1 MRFFCGAI
9 PVFLSF
15 TFLFSMVLPVYGEE
29 PAPEQLTA
37 EQILQRVASTYAK
50 CRSYQDSGL
59 VETIF
64 IETDREWTEKI
75 SFKTA
80 FVRPDRFRFEYA
92 ESKCEEQNKYIIWQ
106 DGDEVLTWWDISP
119 GIKEPPSLGMAIAGA
134 TGVSY
139 GSANTIP
146 ALFLPKEI
154 CGYAVVDLAGAKR
167 IDDATC
173 EKDEC
178 FRIEGDWFGSP
189 TTIWID
195 KATYLIRR
203 IDSSHQFEDFR
214 TSDTTTYEP
223 EINVDIPDEL
233 LEFNPPE

>member
-1 MRFFCGAI
+1 MRFLFTAI
-9 PVFLSF
+9 QIFLSF
-15 TFLFSMVLPVYGEE
+15 AFLFLMVLPVYGEE
-29 PAPEQLTA
+29 PAPEELTA
-37 EQILQRVASTYAK
+37 RQILERVARTYSE
-50 CRSYQDSGL
+50 CRSYRDSGV

-64 IETDREWTEKI
+64 IRTDRKRTVKKPF
-75 SFKTA
+75 STA
-80 FVRPDRFRFEYA
+80 FVRPDRFRFEYS
-92 ESKCEEQNKYIIWQ
+92 EDQCEEQDKYIIWQ
-106 DGDEVLTWWDISP
+106 DGDEVLTWWDIRP
-119 GIKEPPSLGMAIAGA
+119 GIEEPPSLGMAIAGA
-134 TGVSY
+134 TGVSS

-146 ALFLPKEI
+146 ALLLPKEI

-214 TSDTTTYEP
+214 TEDTTTYEP
-223 EINVDIPDEL
+223 EINGDIPDKL
-233 LEFNPPE
+233 LEFDPPE